1 VTAAPVRTCV
11 GCGERTAQ
19 RDLVRLRIEGERVIV
34 DRRRAGGRGAWLHA
48 DATCLEKALRR
59 RAFARALRRKD
70 AGVDPAAIRAELTG
84 NPRKD

>member
-1 VTAAPVRTCV
+1 VTTAPIRTCV

-19 RDLVRLRIEGERVIV
+19 RDLVRLRTEGERVIV
-34 DRRRAGGRGAWLHA
+34 DRRRAGGRGAWLHS
-48 DATCLEKALRR
+48 DAACLEKALRR

-70 AGVDPAAIRAELTG
+70 AIVDAATLRAELTG